1 MSKVFLTLSME
12 DVGDDGCSMRLG
24 LRIGIEVVQMSD
36 ASMSVVEIWDLFASG
51 FELCSKPC
59 FHL

>member
-24 LRIGIEVVQMSD
+24 LRIGIEVV
-36 ASMSVVEIWDLFASG
+36 
-51 FELCSKPC
+51 
-59 FHL
+59 